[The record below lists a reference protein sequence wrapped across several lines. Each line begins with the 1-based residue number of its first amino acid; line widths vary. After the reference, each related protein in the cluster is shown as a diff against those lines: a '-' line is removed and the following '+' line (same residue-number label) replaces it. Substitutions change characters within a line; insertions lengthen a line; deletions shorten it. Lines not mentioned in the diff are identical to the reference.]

1 MENFKE
7 SNIERSDVAA
17 IRDALNS
24 AIAAK
29 LNELGLDGEFGN
41 ATFDASSVSFKV
53 ELTRSGCLNRA
64 EQAKRDD
71 LIQRVR
77 WEARGK
83 AITAEEAEEF
93 VDAIHVV
100 NGQKIK
106 LTGYNHR
113 AKKMPVE
120 FVKVDGGTAH
130 KGGESFLIIPARKSF
145 GALSEQF
152 KVQAG

>member
-1 MENFKE
+1 MKNFKD
-7 SNIERSDVAA
+7 SNIQRSDVNA
-17 IRDALNS
+17 IRDELNS

-29 LNELGLDGEFGN
+29 LNELGLDGGFGN
-41 ATFDASSVSFKV
+41 ATFDANSVSFKV
-53 ELTRSGCLNRA
+53 ELTRSGCLTRA

-77 WEARGK
+77 WEARDK
-83 AITAEEAEEF
+83 AITTEEAEEF

-120 FVKVDGGTAH
+120 FVMVDGGTAH
-130 KGGESFLIIPARKSF
+130 KGGESYVVIPARKRF
-145 GALSEQF
+145 GALSDQF